1 MPGDQYQWTP
11 NSPHLLNS
19 NSSTL
24 PFINI
29 PPGTSWNKILC
40 QTTTNADPT
49 GRLCRRILSI
59 TAVDPPL
66 VPDPAQSLPA
76 HGPPSTADQNP
87 IQLARPLPT
96 SYTIYVDGGWDST
109 DTVFY
114 SAFQEQRDPTNRRG
128 SAGIAIVPT
137 GTDWK
142 QQGTIVITLN
152 NGTQVGSQPAHM
164 ELAAIIVGLALRRW
178 YLPPQQGDVIYSDC
192 KSITDV
198 INSATPRSQSF
209 RPNYHS
215 YKPYFTISKLSSHRA
230 STWTGPKR
238 TQSNVPPLTTT
249 RTGTG
254 ASY

>member
-11 NSPHLLNS
+11 NSPHQLNS

-66 VPDPAQSLPA
+66 VPNPAQPLPT
-76 HGPPSTADQNP
+76 HGPPSTTDESP
-87 IQLARPLPT
+87 LQLARPLPT

-109 DTVFY
+109 DTDFY

-128 SAGIAIVPT
+128 LAGIAIVPT
-137 GTDWK
+137 GTDS
-142 QQGTIVITLN
+142 TM
-152 NGTQVGSQPAHM
+152 A
-164 ELAAIIVGLALRRW
+164 
-178 YLPPQQGDVIYSDC
+178 
-192 KSITDV
+192 
-198 INSATPRSQSF
+198 
-209 RPNYHS
+209 
-215 YKPYFTISKLSSHRA
+215 SKLA
-230 STWTGPKR
+230 PNQPTWNSQ
-238 TQSNVPPLTTT
+238 QS
-249 RTGTG
+249 
-254 ASY
+254 